1 MKSRSEVWLSALDE
15 LGALCSVDT
24 TRDAVTLTRRV
35 ENEGDAFFKV
45 TLPLFAKDLEKSLAD
60 GGIPS
65 RRFLG
70 WSRKRLDVYVTSDHG
85 GRKLKKYSHGGTPL
99 FLGGFMDIIFS
110 SVLEID
116 DVIYGDM
123 LNAEIPPM
131 ALIRASGD
139 DETIARIA
147 SAIWAVRQLC
157 LMYSKEKELCSD
169 DLVEKAIRR
178 YVEHDKSL
186 MRPL

>member
-1 MKSRSEVWLSALDE
+1 MKSRSEVWLSALEE

-35 ENEGDAFFKV
+35 ENEGDTFFKV
-45 TLPLFAKDLEKSLAD
+45 TLPLFAKDLEKSLAL
-60 GGIPS
+60 GGIPTGAFQGW
-65 RRFLG
+65 RR
-70 WSRKRLDVYVTSDHG
+70 RQLDVFVTSDWG
-85 GRKLKKYSHGGTPL
+85 GRKAKKWSSAGTPL

-116 DVIYGDM
+116 DVIYGEMND
-123 LNAEIPPM
+123 AEIHPM
-131 ALIRASGD
+131 SLIRASDD
-139 DETIARIA
+139 DESIARIA

-157 LMYSKEKELCSD
+157 LMYSKEKDLCSD
-169 DLVEKAIRR
+169 ELIEKAIRR